1 MYERKLSHN
10 LKLKST
16 LVQLWKFCLPVMTH
30 FYICCTRLFPA
41 GGSALRDSTLTLM
54 VVTFRQNKM
63 HTFFIESISSS
74 YERLLHS
81 YEGFFFFLYAQLE
94 SQVSKFIQE
103 ILKRSSTTT
112 LSYHLENVRREQ
124 FDGLIACPISGGSFL
139 MPGVSECFVF
149 INVLISCFNVALER
163 FRIGTSVQCNA
174 HKCYVSYS

>member
-1 MYERKLSHN
+1 MDCLLQPSCTQKKTYMSMYERKLSHN

-81 YEGFFFFLYAQLE
+81 YEGIFFFF
-94 SQVSKFIQE
+94 IC
-103 ILKRSSTTT
+103 TT
-112 LSYHLENVRREQ
+112 
-124 FDGLIACPISGGSFL
+124 
-139 MPGVSECFVF
+139 GVSSFEVHPGNSEKKQHNHFV
-149 INVLISCFNVALER
+149 VP
-163 FRIGTSVQCNA
+163 FR
-174 HKCYVSYS
+174 KR